1 MTIRE
6 RFLCEIWECGIFWWY
21 QRVSHKNFLIHQFV
35 KVFFYE
41 SFALYGSPV
50 MLALVPNLVC
60 SDEMNSAEHGEI
72 QGKGFIVL

>member
-1 MTIRE
+1 MKFGSVASFGGTNE
-6 RFLCEIWECGIFWWY
+6 
-21 QRVSHKNFLIHQFV
+21 QSASFLIHQFV

-60 SDEMNSAEHGEI
+60 SDEMNSAEHVEI
-72 QGKGFIVL
+72 QGNGFIVL

>member
-1 MTIRE
+1 M
-6 RFLCEIWECGIFWWY
+6 
-21 QRVSHKNFLIHQFV
+21 